1 MEKIR
6 AVYIHIP
13 FCKQICSYCDFCKF
27 YYDKKWADEYLQA
40 LEKEIR
46 DRYMDETISKIY
58 IGGGTPSCL
67 NNEELDYLFSTI
79 KLINLAENIEFT
91 FECNLN
97 DITEELI
104 DKLLANRVNRLSI
117 GIQSFDEDN
126 LKFLEREAYF
136 ADAESKIAMCKSKGL
151 TNINIDLMYALEG
164 QSIRTLKKD
173 LKLFLKLDVPHIS
186 TYSLMIEP
194 NTKLAVKKVQAISED
209 LDAKMY
215 DIIRKTL
222 KNAGYDHYEVSN
234 FAKPGYESKHN
245 LTYWN
250 NEEYYGFG
258 LGASGYTFQI
268 RYTNTR
274 SLTKYIGGNYV
285 MEKEILGEK
294 EMMDYELILGLR
306 KTKGINLKHFYDK
319 FNVNL
324 QNQYPVDE
332 LVKAGDLIYED
343 GNIFINPDKLY
354 IMNEILIKLV

>member
-1 MEKIR
+1 MDEIK

-13 FCKQICSYCDFCKF
+13 FCKKICSYCDFCKF
-27 YYDKKWADEYLQA
+27 YYDKKWVHDYLIA
-40 LEKEIR
+40 LQKEIK

-58 IGGGTPSCL
+58 IGGGTPSAL
-67 NNEELDYLFSTI
+67 DDEELDFLFSII
-79 KLINLAENIEFT
+79 KLIHLDDNIEFT
-91 FECNLN
+91 FECNLS
-97 DITEELI
+97 DVSEKLV
-104 DKLLANRVNRLSI
+104 DKLLANRVNRISI
-117 GIQSFDEDN
+117 GIESFDEEN
-126 LKFLEREAYF
+126 LKFLEREANF
-136 ADAESKIAMCKSKGL
+136 DDALQKINMCKAKGL
-151 TNINIDLMYALEG
+151 TNINVDLMYALQNEN
-164 QSIRTLKKD
+164 IRMLKKD

-194 NTKLAVKKVQAISED
+194 NTKIYGKKVEAIDED

-215 DIIRKTL
+215 ETIRKTL
-222 KNAGYDHYEVSN
+222 KSEGYEQYEVSN

-245 LTYWN
+245 LTYWD

-258 LGASGYTFQI
+258 VGASGYAFQV

-285 MEKEILGEK
+285 MEKEMLGEK
-294 EMMDYELILGLR
+294 EMMDYEIILGLR

-332 LVKAGDLIYED
+332 LVKTGDLIHKD

>member
-1 MEKIR
+1 MDDIN

-13 FCKQICSYCDFCKF
+13 FCKKICSYCDFCKF
-27 YYDKKWADEYLQA
+27 YYDKKWVQDYLLA
-40 LEKEIR
+40 LKKEIK
-46 DRYMDETISKIY
+46 DRYMDDKIEKIY
-58 IGGGTPSCL
+58 IGGGTPSSL
-67 NNEELDYLFSTI
+67 SNDELDYLFSLI
-79 KLINLAENIEFT
+79 KLFSLKDNFEFT
-91 FECNLN
+91 FECNLA

-104 DKLLANRVNRLSI
+104 DKLLANKVNRISI
-117 GIQSFDEDN
+117 GIESFNEDN
-126 LKFLEREAYF
+126 LKFLEREASF
-136 ADAESKIAMCKSKGL
+136 EDALAKINLCKAKGL
-151 TNINIDLMYALEG
+151 TNINVDLMYALEHETL
-164 QSIRTLKKD
+164 RDLKKD

-194 NTKLAVKKVQAISED
+194 NTKLYTRKVVAIDED

-215 DIIRKTL
+215 DLIRKTL
-222 KNAGYDHYEVSN
+222 KNEGYEQYEVSN
-234 FAKPGYESKHN
+234 FAKKGYESKHN

-258 LGASGYTFQI
+258 VGASGYVFQV

-274 SLTKYIGGNYV
+274 SLTKYIAGNYV
-285 MEKEILGEK
+285 MDKEMLSEK
-294 EMMDYELILGLR
+294 EMMDYEIILGLR
-306 KTKGINLKHFYDK
+306 KTSGINLKHFYDK

-332 LVKAGDLIYED
+332 LVKNGDLIHKD